1 MVTRKKLYILF
12 LAVVMAFGS
21 LISVSAATQSPTTG
35 PTNPTTPTNVSVN
48 VQKKKVRKKGKNSL
62 KVTWKKEKGTKVHIQ
77 LLKKKNGKWKVTGK
91 TYVVNGNKGKTTI
104 KNIKKGKYKWRIY
117 ATRTVSG
124 KTYKSSVYTSKKT
137 RTFK

>member
-1 MVTRKKLYILF
+1 MVTRNKVLILF
-12 LAVVMAFGS
+12 LAVVMMFGS
-21 LISVSAATQSPTTG
+21 LISVSAATQSPKTG
-35 PTNPTTPTNVSVN
+35 PTNPTVDTTVN

-62 KVTWKKEKGTKVHIQ
+62 KITWKKENGTKVHIQ

-91 TYVVNGNKGKTTI
+91 TYVVNGSKGKTYI

-124 KTYKSSVYTSKKT
+124 KTYKSKVYTSKLT

>member
-1 MVTRKKLYILF
+1 MVTRNKVLILF
-12 LAVVMAFGS
+12 LAVVMMFGS

-35 PTNPTTPTNVSVN
+35 PTNPTVDTTVN

-62 KVTWKKEKGTKVHIQ
+62 KITWKKENGTKVHIQ

-91 TYVVNGNKGKTTI
+91 TYVVNGNKGKTYI

-124 KTYKSSVYTSKKT
+124 KTYKSKVYTSKLT

>member
-1 MVTRKKLYILF
+1 MVTRNKVLILF
-12 LAVVMAFGS
+12 LAVVMMFGS
-21 LISVSAATQSPTTG
+21 LISVSAATQSPTIG
-35 PTNPTTPTNVSVN
+35 PTNPTVDTTVN

-62 KVTWKKEKGTKVHIQ
+62 KITWKKENGTKVHIQ

-91 TYVVNGNKGKTTI
+91 TYVVNGNKGKTYI

-124 KTYKSSVYTSKKT
+124 KTYKSKVYTSKLT